1 MSLLKIDSI
10 VCPSEP
16 SVIFAL
22 LLSTGRVNL
31 SIIRMDWLPFW
42 TTHWASRAL
51 IGTTAQ
57 RVESAVKPYARAPAA
72 WRYSPRSARLILA
85 QQLGRL
91 AMTAASLLFVVSTFE
106 FGCAL
111 AHTVQNK
118 PAKLNLALVQGAVMT
133 DDSGTSDLSP
143 LPRTARPAIPPLR
156 FRSVP
161 MGLPRHSMAPM
172 IENYPQW
179 PSAS

>member
-1 MSLLKIDSI
+1 MTMAVVK
-10 VCPSEP
+10 VFGHFPECP
-16 SVIFAL
+16 AL
-22 LLSTGRVNL
+22 
-31 SIIRMDWLPFW
+31 
-42 TTHWASRAL
+42 
-51 IGTTAQ
+51 
-57 RVESAVKPYARAPAA
+57 
-72 WRYSPRSARLILA
+72 SPRQFRQLGDIASNPSRLILA
-85 QQLGRL
+85 QQLGRGASARL

-118 PAKLNLALVQGAVMT
+118 PAKLNLALIQGAVMT

-143 LPRTARPAIPPLR
+143 LPRTAGPVIPPLR

-179 PSAS
+179 PGAS